1 MFYVSKFQYR
11 NKNQNFISNFVFQF
25 TKKTKWHFGYTDFT
39 PFMLP
44 LIWPFHSRNMKHYI
58 KRIHESMVA
67 HLVQNSCFCIQRKM
81 LLFRETF
88 FYSEEV
94 LSYSEKHFHIQ
105 RKFYIQWISLY
116 FKKISYSKK
125 CYYVQWLF
133 LLYSDKF
140 FIFRKEFEFEKAFH
154 IQRKSL
160 CSEKNFIF
168 RKNHEFKFQIVW
180 DTVVGFWLIYLI

>member
-25 TKKTKWHFGYTDFT
+25 IKKTKWHFGYTDFT

-67 HLVQNSCFCIQRKM
+67 HLVQNSCFCIQRKI
-81 LLFRETF
+81 LIFRETF
-88 FYSEEV
+88 FYSAEV
-94 LSYSEKHFHIQ
+94 LYSVNFFAFQKNFI
-105 RKFYIQWISLY
+105 
-116 FKKISYSKK
+116 FKEMLLCS
-125 CYYVQWLF
+125 VTF
-133 LLYSDKF
+133 LLYSDKL
-140 FIFRKEFEFEKAFH
+140 FIFRKEFVFKEAFH

-160 CSEKNFIF
+160 C
-168 RKNHEFKFQIVW
+168 
-180 DTVVGFWLIYLI
+180 